1 MTSASPAPEAPALE
15 AIAFA
20 FAPLH
25 KRRFGIAVGVATGTL
40 ILLLTVVDLLME
52 GGGVPTD
59 PTFTLDLL
67 GAYFAGYSVTWMGA
81 LVGFGW
87 GFLVGAVAGWFLA
100 FIRNVVIAT
109 QVFLIR
115 TRAELARTRDFLDH
129 I

>member
-1 MTSASPAPEAPALE
+1 MTSASPTPEAPALE

-40 ILLLTVVDLLME
+40 ILLLTVVDLLVE

-115 TRAELARTRDFLDH
+115 TRAELSRTRDFLDH

>member
-1 MTSASPAPEAPALE
+1 MTHLSPAPDAPVLK

-25 KRRFGIAVGVATGTL
+25 KRRFGLAVGVATGTL
-40 ILLLTVVDLLME
+40 LLVITVVDLLRE
-52 GGGVPTD
+52 GAGVPND
-59 PTFTLDLL
+59 PTFSLQLL
-67 GAYFAGYSVTWMGA
+67 GAYFAGYTVSWTGA

-87 GFLVGAVAGWFLA
+87 GVVVGAVAGWFLA
-100 FIRNVVIAT
+100 FIRNVVVAT

>member
-1 MTSASPAPEAPALE
+1 MTSARRSDIPALE

-25 KRRFGIAVGVATGTL
+25 KRRFGISVGVATGL
-40 ILLLTVVDLLME
+40 LVLLLTVVDLLVE

-59 PTFTLDLL
+59 PTFSLDLL
-67 GAYFAGYSVTWMGA
+67 GAYFAGYSVTWTGA
-81 LVGFGW
+81 LIGFGW
-87 GFLVGAVAGWFLA
+87 GFVVGAVAGWFLA

>member
-1 MTSASPAPEAPALE
+1 MTSTRPASDTPALE

-25 KRRFGIAVGVATGTL
+25 KRRFGIAVGVATGLL
-40 ILLLTVVDLLME
+40 ILVLTVVDLLVE
-52 GGGVPTD
+52 GRGVPTD
-59 PTFTLDLL
+59 PTFSLDLL
-67 GAYFAGYSVTWMGA
+67 GAYFAGYSVTGTGA
-81 LVGFGW
+81 LIGFGW
-87 GFLVGAVAGWFLA
+87 GFVVGAVAGWFLA

>member
-1 MTSASPAPEAPALE
+1 MTSASPTPEAPALE

>member
-1 MTSASPAPEAPALE
+1 MTSTDFAPDTPVLE

-40 ILLLTVVDLLME
+40 LLLMTVVDLLVE
-52 GGGVPTD
+52 GRGVPND
-59 PTFTLDLL
+59 PTFSLDLL
-67 GAYFAGYSVTWMGA
+67 GAYFAGYSVTWTGA

-87 GFLVGAVAGWFLA
+87 GFAVGAVVGWFLA

-115 TRAELARTRDFLDH
+115 TRAELSRTRDFPDH